1 VSSQDMLFG
10 DEMTPALG
18 QGGMAAASS
27 SPKRRRRPK
36 ATATSAPD
44 SHVLESLRAFVAPV
58 AGDAGAVAEDP
69 RVIALARALM
79 TAFAAREYAGVLTKA
94 EVLEQVRR
102 NEPDLDERLFE
113 SRFALFIELGL
124 LHPYLNK
131 KHQTRFSLNPAGLVG
146 LLVLE
151 RLGARGG
158 IDELLHLLGR
168 TRVLLE
174 DGQATGAEV
183 RRAMATSCQLL
194 HVFSGDLRRLIDTA
208 PLHEL
213 IGEHTQQDPQHVT
226 DAASALNKVVT
237 ARFAGD
243 GDMSALAYDLLRSA
257 LEYRELVTRAVERV
271 LDQGGG
277 SLDFSV
283 LSPEQYLAAAI
294 DEDLDALSAVATGL
308 VVDPPTPWIHP
319 GEVIDILDELTPR
332 RRSRQRPP
340 APTVHP
346 EADPLGRMAESAA
359 RERRQLRTR
368 AESRLQGANS
378 IDVTSFLRDAG
389 WPSAAQV
396 LTEFLTLAHD
406 PDEPFAIELAEGILI
421 DPDAQVT
428 YLHPTRL
435 MRTDVPAPPDLV
447 PADTAQSAE
456 PANR

>member
-1 VSSQDMLFG
+1 MSSQDMLFG
-10 DEMTPALG
+10 DDMTPARNAG
-18 QGGMAAASS
+18 AANTMPPP
-27 SPKRRRRPK
+27 PKRRRRSK
-36 ATATSAPD
+36 AGVAPGSD
-44 SHVLESLRAFVAPV
+44 GHVLESLRAFVAPI

-69 RVIALARALM
+69 RVIALARALT

-94 EVLEQVRR
+94 EVLEQIRHSD
-102 NEPDLDERLFE
+102 PQLDERLFE
-113 SRFALFIELGL
+113 SRFALFVELGL
-124 LHPYLNK
+124 LRPYLNK
-131 KHQTRFSLNPAGLVG
+131 KHQKRFSLNPAGLVG

-174 DGQATGAEV
+174 NGQATSAEV

-294 DEDLDALSAVATGL
+294 DEGLDVLSAVATGL

-319 GEVIDILDELTPR
+319 GEVIDVLDELTPR
-332 RRSRQRPP
+332 RRTRQRPP
-340 APTVHP
+340 TPTVHP

-359 RERRQLRTR
+359 RERRQRRTR
-368 AESRLQGANS
+368 AESRLQGADGV
-378 IDVTSFLRDAG
+378 DVTSFLRDAG
-389 WPSAAQV
+389 WPEAARV

-421 DPDAQVT
+421 DPDAPVT
-428 YLHPTRL
+428 YLHSTRL
-435 MRTDVPAPPDLV
+435 SRTDVTAPASATT
-447 PADTAQSAE
+447 ADTAQSTE
-456 PANR
+456 PASR

>member
-1 VSSQDMLFG
+1 VNSQDMLFD
-10 DEMTPALG
+10 DEVTAALG
-18 QGGMAAASS
+18 PPGRAAVPT

-36 ATATSAPD
+36 AGPAAGPD
-44 SHVLESLRAFVAPV
+44 GHVLESLRAFVAPV

-79 TAFAAREYAGVLTKA
+79 TAFASREYAGVLTKA
-94 EVLEQVRR
+94 EVLEQVRH

-113 SRFALFIELGL
+113 SRFTLFVELGL
-124 LHPYLNK
+124 LRPYLNK

-168 TRVLLE
+168 TRALLE

-183 RRAMATSCQLL
+183 RGAMATSCQLL

-226 DAASALNKVVT
+226 EAASALNKVVT
-237 ARFAGD
+237 VRFADD

-294 DEDLDALSAVATGL
+294 DEGLDALCAVGSDL
-308 VVDPPTPWIHP
+308 VVDPPTPWTHS
-319 GEVIDILDELTPR
+319 GEVIDVLDELTPR
-332 RRSRQRPP
+332 RRTRQRPP
-340 APTVHP
+340 TPAVHA
-346 EADPLGRMAESAA
+346 EADPLGRMAENAA
-359 RERRQLRTR
+359 RERRQRRTR
-368 AESRLQGANS
+368 AESRLLGADS
-378 IDVTSFLRDAG
+378 VDVTSFLRDAG
-389 WPSAAQV
+389 WPAAARA

-421 DPDAQVT
+421 DPEAPVT

-435 MRTDVPAPPDLV
+435 MRTDVAPAASATA
-447 PADTAQSAE
+447 ADAAQSTE
-456 PANR
+456 PASR

>member
-1 VSSQDMLFG
+1 MSSQDMLFG
-10 DEMTPALG
+10 DDMTPDRIVPSA
-18 QGGMAAASS
+18 
-27 SPKRRRRPK
+27 PKRRRRPK
-36 ATATSAPD
+36 SGSASEPD

-102 NEPDLDERLFE
+102 SAPNLDERLFE
-113 SRFALFIELGL
+113 SRFALFVELGL
-124 LHPYLNK
+124 LRPYLNK

-237 ARFAGD
+237 ARFADD

-257 LEYRELVTRAVERV
+257 LEYRDLVTRAVERV
-271 LDQGGG
+271 LAQGGG

-294 DEDLDALSAVATGL
+294 DEDFDALSAVATDL
-308 VVDPPTPWIHP
+308 VVDPPTPWTHP
-319 GEVIDILDELTPR
+319 GEVIDALDELTPR
-332 RRSRQRPP
+332 RRTRQRPP
-340 APTVHP
+340 TPAVHP
-346 EADPLGRMAESAA
+346 EADPLGRMAESVE
-359 RERRQLRTR
+359 RERLQRRTR
-368 AESRLQGANS
+368 AESRLQGTDS
-378 IDVTSFLRDAG
+378 VDVTSFLRDAG
-389 WPSAAQV
+389 WPGAARA
-396 LTEFLTLAHD
+396 LTEFLALAND
-406 PDEPFAIELAEGILI
+406 PDEPFAIELAEGILV
-421 DPDAQVT
+421 DPDAPVT

-435 MRTDVPAPPDLV
+435 MRTDGAGPASPV
-447 PADTAQSAE
+447 TSAAAQGAE
-456 PANR
+456 PASR